1 MTLKQKAIGGLAWTL
16 GQQFSVQ
23 LLTFVVSVILA
34 RQLSPAEFGLFG
46 MISILIALGSTL
58 MDSGLTSS
66 LIRTPNAG
74 QKDYSTVF
82 VLNLSS
88 SVVIYGIVFLTAPL
102 VASFYNQPVLTDIIR
117 VFCISFIFNAFKSV
131 QSTKL
136 TKEMNFKTQMIIQ
149 IPSVI
154 ISGILG
160 IFLAYNDFGVWSL
173 VWMYLLQ
180 SFLSALQHWLYSG
193 WMPDFKFDIQSF
205 KYHFN
210 FGYKMMLSAILN
222 TLYNNLY
229 IIIIAKYFSAT
240 QLGFYSRALSL
251 RQLPISNL
259 SAALNKVTYPML
271 SSINDNDIKLK
282 SVYKRVMQ
290 QVVFWVAPFMILL
303 IVTAEPLIRFLLTE
317 KWLPAVPYFQILCVA
332 GIWMPLNAYN
342 YNIIKVKGK
351 SGLTLKIQVVKK
363 LIGTIGIFIAI
374 PFGIYGL
381 LYFQVITVIIEYML
395 DGFFGGRMIN
405 YLMVEQ
411 IKHIGPSIGI
421 AVIIGGFTW
430 FLDLVIINNFICPDF
445 VRLVICGLFYFSLY
459 LGTTYLLQISA
470 AMDFKQLVL
479 KRSPS
484 SI

>member
-23 LLTFVVSVILA
+23 ILTFIVSVILA

-46 MISILIALGSTL
+46 MISILISLGSTL

-66 LIRTPNAG
+66 IIRTPNAG

-88 SVVIYGIVFLTAPL
+88 SLVIYGIVFVTAPY
-102 VASFYNQPVLTDIIR
+102 VASFYNQPILTDIIR
-117 VFCISFIFNAFKSV
+117 VFCVSFIFNAFKGV
-131 QSTKL
+131 QSAKL
-136 TKEMNFKTQMIIQ
+136 TKEMNFKTQMMIQ
-149 IPSVI
+149 IPSVL

-160 IFLAYNDFGVWSL
+160 IFLAYNGFGVWSL

-180 SFLSALQHWLYSG
+180 SLLSSLQYWLYSG
-193 WMPDFKFDIQSF
+193 WTPDFKFDTQCF

-210 FGYKMMLSAILN
+210 FGYKMMLSSVIT

-229 IIIIAKYFSAT
+229 IIIIVKYFSAT
-240 QLGFYSRALSL
+240 QLGYYTRALSL

-271 SSINDNDIKLK
+271 SSINDNDVKLK
-282 SVYKRVMQ
+282 NVYKRVMQ
-290 QVVFWVAPFMILL
+290 QVVFWIAPFMILL
-303 IVTAEPLIRFLLTE
+303 IVTAEPLIRLLLTE

-351 SGLTLKIQVVKK
+351 SGLTLRIQIVKK
-363 LIGTIGIFIAI
+363 IIGTIGIFIAI

-381 LYFQVITVIIEYML
+381 LYFQVITVIIEYLL

-405 YLMVEQ
+405 YRMLEQ
-411 IKHIGPSIGI
+411 IQHIGPSIAI
-421 AVIIGGFTW
+421 AGIIGVLTW
-430 FLDLVIINNFICPDF
+430 FLDILVLNSFLTPDF
-445 VRLVICGLFYFSLY
+445 LRLVICGVFYFSLY
-459 LGTTYLLQISA
+459 LGTTYLLQVSA
-470 AMDFKQLVL
+470 AMDFEPFLL
-479 KRSPS
+479 H
-484 SI
+484 